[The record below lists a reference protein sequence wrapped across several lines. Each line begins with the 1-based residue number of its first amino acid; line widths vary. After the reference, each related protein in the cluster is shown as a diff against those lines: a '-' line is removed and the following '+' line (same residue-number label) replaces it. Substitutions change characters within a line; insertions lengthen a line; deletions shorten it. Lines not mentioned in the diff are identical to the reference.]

1 MNSISVA
8 QMASWQFDERI
19 RKEML
24 HQDKSRYSA
33 AEDDTHRLVILF
45 FFFLPCSLLT
55 ISSRTFDYYTE
66 EVKLQSSYN
75 GRNENLFSR
84 VTDKKHRKPRQEM
97 LHNKSLL
104 ALHGSL
110 SC

>member
-45 FFFLPCSLLT
+45 FFFPTMLPLDN
-55 ISSRTFDYYTE
+55 F
-66 EVKLQSSYN
+66 
-75 GRNENLFSR
+75 FS
-84 VTDKKHRKPRQEM
+84 DF
-97 LHNKSLL
+97 
-104 ALHGSL
+104 
-110 SC
+110 